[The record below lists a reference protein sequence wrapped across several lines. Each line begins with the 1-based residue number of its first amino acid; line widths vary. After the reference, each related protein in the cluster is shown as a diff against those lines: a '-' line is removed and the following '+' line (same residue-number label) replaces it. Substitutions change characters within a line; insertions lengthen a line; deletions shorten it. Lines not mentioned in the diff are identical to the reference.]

1 MTTRLRT
8 RWTTLL
14 STAVPAALLLVLIP
28 AQAGAVASPGKPAP
42 AWPAGVPRPAAPD
55 CALQGGG
62 TPLTPSS
69 AEWLPGGGYAYDFM
83 IDGVDNQYLVP
94 PPTFR
99 PMTATPAQL
108 SEYGFPSAPAA
119 GPLRS
124 QWMAAMTSFTGVPAP
139 SLCLGT
145 FKVGGAQKAGGAQA
159 AGRAS
164 PCTARGSS
172 CLLNWAGFNTHASND
187 RWVAVEGAWIQARA
201 RNCRCKAPT
210 EEVTWAGLGGR
221 YSGSLIQAGTGMA
234 NSSLFAWYEYL
245 RTCSAGECG
254 PQIISVGRV
263 TAGAHIFTETS
274 YQRSRR
280 RASFFVSAGHFVY
293 PIRPKILSLAYYNGQ
308 SAEWIDERPSHCRG
322 GCYESVTNFLFNNWV
337 DAKAENTRGRFQ
349 SVQSQSHVAD
359 VMWDG
364 HRVLVQPSRL
374 SGARFR
380 NTWEHAT

>member
-1 MTTRLRT
+1 MMTRLRT
-8 RWTTLL
+8 RWTSLL
-14 STAVPAALLLVLIP
+14 GAAAPAALLLALIP
-28 AQAGAVASPGKPAP
+28 AQAGVAAVSAGRQAP

-69 AEWLPGGGYAYDFM
+69 AERLPGGGYAYDF
-83 IDGVDNQYLVP
+83 IVDGVDNQYLVP

-124 QWMAAMTSFTGVPAP
+124 QWMAAMTSYTGVPAP

-145 FKVGGAQKAGGAQA
+145 FKVGGIQPA
-159 AGRAS
+159 RSAS
-164 PCTARGSS
+164 PCTARGAS
-172 CLLNWAGFNTHASND
+172 CSANWGGFNTHASND
-187 RWVAVEGAWIQARA
+187 RWVAVEGAWIQSRA
-201 RNCRCKAPT
+201 RNCHCKAPT

-254 PQIISVGRV
+254 PDIISVGRV
-263 TAGAHIFTETS
+263 NAGAHIFTETS

-280 RASFFVSAGHFVY
+280 KANFFVGASGHVY
-293 PIRPKILSLAYYNGQ
+293 PIRSKTLSLAYYNGQ

-322 GCYESVTNFLFNNWV
+322 DCYESVTNFVFNNWV

-374 SGARFR
+374 RGATFR
-380 NTWEHAT
+380 NTWVHAT